1 VPPQRQRRPV
11 DAVTLHNCRQTTLHH
26 ARRRPMGIG
35 TRSLHV
41 RGGAVLI
48 AGLIVTPLPTPP
60 GELGLALAMRGQS
73 SAFFALQSA
82 PTREKMGNRRN
93 LRGIAT
99 LQQGTRPRRPII
111 PFFPQFPRSSLQE
124 TLAAGTRYIHY
135 PAQTF
140 APARRRGIHNA
151 STTPCKQE
159 AVTAPAR
166 EGTDDTPTSLPLP
179 QTTTLRITRQDCRCQ
194 ASPAVFLP
202 WRPINP
208 RPIDWMLDHQ
218 GDIGI
223 DEWSV
228 WIWEFGSVF
237 HSNMRSVSRSG
248 RPAPAA
254 PRCLLRG
261 TRVISRHPRLDR
273 HPENPIDESV

>member
-166 EGTDDTPTSLPLP
+166 EGTDDTPPSNLPGRRRPPSL
-179 QTTTLRITRQDCRCQ
+179 
-194 ASPAVFLP
+194 F
-202 WRPINP
+202 P
-208 RPIDWMLDHQ
+208 RPPPSGSHVRTADAKHPPQFSFHGGRLTP
-218 GDIGI
+218 GRSIGCWTI
-223 DEWSV
+223 RATLELMN
-228 WIWEFGSVF
+228 GA
-237 HSNMRSVSRSG
+237 SG
-248 RPAPAA
+248 YGNSAPSS
-254 PRCLLRG
+254 
-261 TRVISRHPRLDR
+261 TRI
-273 HPENPIDESV
+273 